1 MLHDLFLFI
10 SLKNH
15 TGCYQSLDQYL
26 IITLLNTTEAD
37 MSEEALNE
45 LREKLEADLLKLY
58 GSPILNL
65 EQLHKALNYRSVAT
79 MRQALLRGTLPIPIF
94 SQPHRRGYFVLVAEV
109 AKYMAQCAVVNMEA
123 KKM

>member
-1 MLHDLFLFI
+1 
-10 SLKNH
+10 
-15 TGCYQSLDQYL
+15 
-26 IITLLNTTEAD
+26 

-94 SQPHRRGYFVLVAEV
+94 SQPNRRGYFALVAEV
-109 AKYMAQCAVVNMEA
+109 ARYMAQCAVVEMEN